1 MLKYQSVKS
10 ITRYLLEVRAEL
22 SKVVWPKRSD
32 VMKLTATV
40 VVITLLVGA
49 YVGVLDLGFAK
60 LLESVIKN

>member
-49 YVGVLDLGFAK
+49 YVGALDLGFAK